1 MQPTLNFNCRVATGK
16 NFDFAGFAGREALS
30 VIKRKRGISRL
41 EFYNNASELRA
52 ELTAYLLRNF
62 GIKPKRQKSEKI
74 ETSADEEEPLPGEI
88 PDWMIDNFRTH
99 IMDLC
104 RNLMMNITAGN
115 SIYPSP
121 MVDPKTPDVQKMP
134 AEYVRRVQSDEL
146 ADRRRYQTA
155 AIANCYQLIQELKY
169 FKDVFSLRFDNFTV
183 DVKKM
188 MPYVEKIEKE
198 IQLLKGW
205 RKSTN
210 DLAKKIIKGEY

>member
-1 MQPTLNFNCRVATGK
+1 
-16 NFDFAGFAGREALS
+16 LS

-41 EFYNNASELRA
+41 EFYNNARELRA

-62 GIKPKRQKSEKI
+62 GIRPKKQI
-74 ETSADEEEPLPGEI
+74 EQPKEIPADEEVALPGEI
-88 PDWMIDNFRTH
+88 PDWMIDNFRTR

-134 AEYVRRVQSDEL
+134 IEYVRRVQSDEL

-155 AIANCYQLIQELKY
+155 AIANCYQLIQELQY
-169 FKDVFSLRFDNFTV
+169 FKDVFSLRFDNFTI
-183 DVKKM
+183 DVKKLI
-188 MPYVEKIEKE
+188 PYVQKIEKE

-210 DLAKKIIKGEY
+210 DLAKKIIKGEN